1 MTALDETS
9 DPYDDPGF
17 LAALANLD
25 LEDSPPTPEFLLV
38 PLPPRT
44 PSSQSAP
51 PYSSRHTFPSN
62 HSRTDTT
69 PHHQPHSDST
79 VYFYTT
85 PTRRGY
91 TADWSVAGTA
101 TQGIPH
107 ANVHAVH
114 RPSTSKRKTLK
125 KKAVYIVFCGRHPAV
140 CYTWDETSALV
151 SGVSNSIFHGYAT
164 VAEAHA
170 ALAYARAKHWT
181 RSSSDSPAP
190 AAIPHLPLPLP
201 SLDSA
206 NPLNGSEVW
215 DSRWYVVYRGITP
228 GVYRS
233 HLESQRNTLGIRGS
247 LHESVE
253 GKAAALAKY
262 AAAARRD
269 EVASVAP
276 LYRAD
281 DRDLFL

>member
-38 PLPPRT
+38 PLPPQT

-51 PYSSRHTFPSN
+51 PYSPRHTFPSN

-69 PHHQPHSDST
+69 PHHQPYSDST

-114 RPSTSKRKTLK
+114 RPSTSKRKTFK
-125 KKAVYIVFCGRHPAV
+125 KKAVYPCCSPPNLQSRR
-140 CYTWDETSALV
+140 DETSALV
-151 SGVSNSIFHGYAT
+151 SGVSNSIFRGYAT

-181 RSSSDSPAP
+181 HSSSNSPAA

-233 HLESQRNTLGIRGS
+233 HLESQLNTLGIRGS

-262 AAAARRD
+262 AAAARRN

-281 DRDLFL
+281 DRDPFL